1 MPLAVINS
9 SEPMILFNKRNNSMI
24 DMNQIYSTSTMGKY
38 KNFFLKIIFIYFICG
53 GGRSED
59 NPWEPITFV
68 HHVGPG
74 DQFQSLGLEAN
85 AFTL

>member
-1 MPLAVINS
+1 MNLN
-9 SEPMILFNKRNNSMI
+9 EPMILFNKKDNSMI
-24 DMNQIYSTSTMGKY
+24 DVNQIYSTSTMGKY
-38 KNFFLKIIFIYFICG
+38 KNFFLKIIFIYFICVWWDG
-53 GGRSED
+53 GSED